1 MAAVTTAGCPATS
14 FEDAG
19 AAECPADV
27 TTTITLAELQQKQK
41 EAIETIDESKLLLIP
56 KPPHQHFFG
65 LMGHLSDLDRT
76 LPARSYWQYMNE
88 YAPIFQLDL
97 GMTYPRVFVGSR
109 ELVNEMADDTRFTK
123 FTHRLHQEMRAVFGD
138 GLFSAESTDPAWW
151 KAHRLPGASLGSRG
165 IEQDIASQLVLKWD
179 RFGAG
184 REIELIDDMA
194 RLTFDTIGLCA
205 YGFRFNEFYNEETHP
220 LERQLKAAIVE
231 SGRRANRP
239 DVMNQFYY
247 YKDEEQR
254 QQNIVEIRRLCREI
268 IQDRV
273 DNPRP
278 EANDLLNVMIHGV
291 DKVSGEKMGLEN
303 VIYQIPTLLGGG
315 YETTSATLSFLWYF
329 LCKNPHAL
337 RKAREEVDEIVG
349 DGVLAYDML
358 RKLKYLDA
366 CMKETLRMQHPV
378 TLFTRFSTRDTVLGG
393 KYFIHKGQMVSG
405 IWRHFHRDPKT
416 WGNDA
421 DSFRPE
427 RMLDAEFSKM
437 PPNAWKPF
445 GDGLRACIG
454 RGFAEQE
461 MLICMAM
468 VLQKFDIELVNP
480 DYELELTGQMGV
492 KPIDLKVRVRRRP
505 DRDLTTGIPGGVRV
519 GQSTPTPTRAQLQPA
534 QANMNVST
542 AGPTA
547 NLKPIAVLYGGN
559 QGTCESLVRSFAT
572 NAPNFGL
579 EVASIQDMDSAIGN
593 VPTDKP
599 TIIVTPSYEGRPAD
613 NAAQFVAWIEK
624 MAETG
629 TKLPPGFKFAVFGV
643 GNSDWVHTFHRVP
656 KLVDEKLAE
665 IGGERIIAA
674 GFTNVKRDT
683 VGPWDAWTEKL
694 SSTLA
699 GGGNISTKKA
709 LKDTVGVDVEIAS
722 GVLNLPE
729 HVFEGGRMTV
739 GVVTANRELADASVG
754 PAKRHIEIRLPPD
767 HQYESGDYLVVQG
780 RNPDEIVSR
789 VMKRF
794 GILAGDVMRIP
805 SSKKSFLPTQPT
817 VVQEFLQRNVEL
829 AVRITKRQLAVL
841 ASFAEDKSVEKSRLE
856 KMQDDT
862 IYESL
867 LDKRYSIIDILEEVP
882 ELDLPFGAFLD
893 MLQCL
898 MPRTAAPAPGQ
909 RRRGGRGGLVVALTV
924 DVFDAPA
931 INGHGQF
938 RGVVSSFLAD
948 LPVDGQLPCL
958 VRQPKL
964 AFRLPADPATPII
977 MLAAGSGIAPM
988 RAFLQERAALQQ
1000 QQEQD
1005 TQLGPALLYFG
1016 CRHPDKDY
1024 LYRSELEAWQAA
1036 GLVEVIPCFSRP
1048 GDRTAGRHVPDALW
1062 ADRERVWKL
1071 LHEEGARVYVCGSA
1085 ARLGMS
1091 SAETWRRIWRKET
1104 GKGEMEALEWL
1115 EQMRNEQRYTSDV
1128 Y

>member
-1 MAAVTTAGCPATS
+1 MAAVTTAGCPAES
-14 FEDAG
+14 FGDAG
-19 AAECPADV
+19 AAECPAA
-27 TTTITLAELQQKQK
+27 TTTLTLLELAQKQNVN
-41 EAIETIDESKLLLIP
+41 ETIDDSKLLPIP
-56 KPPHQHFFG
+56 KPPHQHLFG
-65 LMGHLSDLDRT
+65 LLGHLSDLDRT
-76 LPARSYWQYMNE
+76 LPARSYWKYMNE

-109 ELVNEMADDTRFTK
+109 ELVNEMADDTRFVK

-151 KAHRLPGASLGSRG
+151 KAHRLLVPALGPVGLSKMFNDM
-165 IEQDIASQLVLKWD
+165 QDIASQLVLKWD
-179 RFGAG
+179 RFGSS

-239 DVMNQFYY
+239 DVMNQYYY

-254 QQNIVEIRRLCREI
+254 QANIVEIRRLCKEI
-268 IQDRV
+268 IQERI

-278 EANDLLNVMIHGV
+278 DANDLLNVMIHGV

-329 LCKNPHAL
+329 LCKNPHAM

-358 RKLKYLDA
+358 RNLKYLDA

-405 IWRHFHRDPKT
+405 IWRHFHRDPEA
-416 WGNDA
+416 WGDDA

-468 VLQKFDIELVNP
+468 VLQKFDMELVNP

-492 KPIDLKVRVRRRP
+492 KPIDLKVRVTRRP
-505 DRDLTTGIPGGVRV
+505 GRDLTTGIPGGVRA
-519 GQSTPTPTRAQLQPA
+519 GQST
-534 QANMNVST
+534 ST
-542 AGPTA
+542 AAQPQSTQGQVSGAIANT
-547 NLKPIAVLYGGN
+547 NLKKVAVLFGGN
-559 QGTCESLVRSFAT
+559 QGTCESLVQSFAA

-579 EVASIQDMDSAIGN
+579 EVASIQDMDSAIEN

-624 MAETG
+624 MAAAG
-629 TKLPPGFKFAVFGV
+629 SKLPEGFKFAVFGV

-665 IGGERIIAA
+665 IGGERIIEA

-694 SSTLA
+694 CLALA
-699 GGGNISTKKA
+699 GGSGAKKA
-709 LKDTVGVDVEIAS
+709 LKDTVGVDVQIEDGI
-722 GVLNLPE
+722 LNLPE
-729 HVFEGGRMTV
+729 HVLEGGKMTV
-739 GVVTANRELADASVG
+739 GVVTANRELADDSMGA
-754 PAKRHIEIRLPPD
+754 AKRHVEIRLPPG
-767 HQYESGDYLVVQG
+767 HKYESGDYMVVQG
-780 RNPDEIVSR
+780 RNPDEIVLR

-794 GILAGDVMRIP
+794 GIKAGDVMRIP

-817 VVQEFLQRNVEL
+817 VVQEFLRRNVEL
-829 AVRITKRQLAVL
+829 AVRVTKRQLAIL
-841 ASFAEDKSVEKSRLE
+841 SSFAPDKSVERTRLD
-856 KMQDDT
+856 KMQDDA
-862 IYESL
+862 IYQSL
-867 LDKRYSIIDILEEVP
+867 LDKRYSIIDVLEEVP

-898 MPRTAAPAPGQ
+898 MPRTYSIASSPLDPQSRSEEDGAP
-909 RRRGGRGGLVVALTV
+909 VVALTF

-948 LPVDGQLPCL
+948 LP
-958 VRQPKL
+958 PKL
-964 AFRLPADPATPII
+964 AFRLPADPATPMI

-988 RAFLQERAALQQ
+988 RAFIQERAALQQ
-1000 QQEQD
+1000 QG
-1005 TQLGPALLYFG
+1005 TKLGPALLYFG

-1024 LYRSELEAWQAA
+1024 LYRSELEAWQAT
-1036 GLVEVIPCFSRP
+1036 GVVEIIPCFSRP
-1048 GDRTAGRHVPDALW
+1048 GDGTAGRHVPDALW
-1062 ADRERVWKL
+1062 AERERIWVL
-1071 LHEEGARVYVCGSA
+1071 FREEGARVYVCGSA

-1104 GKGEMEALEWL
+1104 GKSEIEALEWL
-1115 EQMRNEQRYTSDV
+1115 EQMRNEHRYTSDV

>member
-1 MAAVTTAGCPATS
+1 
-14 FEDAG
+14 
-19 AAECPADV
+19 
-27 TTTITLAELQQKQK
+27 
-41 EAIETIDESKLLLIP
+41 
-56 KPPHQHFFG
+56 
-65 LMGHLSDLDRT
+65 
-76 LPARSYWQYMNE
+76 
-88 YAPIFQLDL
+88 
-97 GMTYPRVFVGSR
+97 
-109 ELVNEMADDTRFTK
+109 
-123 FTHRLHQEMRAVFGD
+123 
-138 GLFSAESTDPAWW
+138 
-151 KAHRLPGASLGSRG
+151 
-165 IEQDIASQLVLKWD
+165 
-179 RFGAG
+179 
-184 REIELIDDMA
+184 
-194 RLTFDTIGLCA
+194 
-205 YGFRFNEFYNEETHP
+205 
-220 LERQLKAAIVE
+220 
-231 SGRRANRP
+231 
-239 DVMNQFYY
+239 
-247 YKDEEQR
+247 
-254 QQNIVEIRRLCREI
+254 
-268 IQDRV
+268 
-273 DNPRP
+273 
-278 EANDLLNVMIHGV
+278 
-291 DKVSGEKMGLEN
+291 
-303 VIYQIPTLLGGG
+303 
-315 YETTSATLSFLWYF
+315 
-329 LCKNPHAL
+329 
-337 RKAREEVDEIVG
+337 
-349 DGVLAYDML
+349 
-358 RKLKYLDA
+358 
-366 CMKETLRMQHPV
+366 
-378 TLFTRFSTRDTVLGG
+378 
-393 KYFIHKGQMVSG
+393 
-405 IWRHFHRDPKT
+405 
-416 WGNDA
+416 
-421 DSFRPE
+421 
-427 RMLDAEFSKM
+427 
-437 PPNAWKPF
+437 
-445 GDGLRACIG
+445 
-454 RGFAEQE
+454 
-461 MLICMAM
+461 MLICIAM

-519 GQSTPTPTRAQLQPA
+519 GQSTPTPAQPQPA
-534 QANMNVST
+534 QAKVST
-542 AGPTA
+542 TGPTA
-547 NLKPIAVLYGGN
+547 NLKPVAVLYGGN

-629 TKLPPGFKFAVFGV
+629 TKLPRGFKFAVFGV

-665 IGGERIIAA
+665 IGGERIIEA

-699 GGGNISTKKA
+699 GGNISAKKA
-709 LKDTVGVDVEIAS
+709 LKDTVGVHVQIAS

-729 HVFEGGRMTV
+729 HVFEGGRMIV
-739 GVVTANRELADASVG
+739 GVVMANRELAAASVS
-754 PAKRHIEIRLPPD
+754 PAKRHIEIHLPPD
-767 HQYESGDYLVVQG
+767 HKYDSGDYLVVQG

-794 GILAGDVMRIP
+794 GIHAGDVMRIP

-841 ASFAEDKSVEKSRLE
+841 ASFAEEKSVEKSRLE

-862 IYESL
+862 IYQSL

-898 MPRTAAPAPGQ
+898 MPRTYSIASSPLDPQSRSGAEE
-909 RRRGGRGGLVVALTV
+909 GGPVVALTV

-948 LPVDGQLPCL
+948 LPVGGQLPCL

-964 AFRLPADPATPII
+964 AFRLPSDPATPII

-1000 QQEQD
+1000 QQD

-1036 GLVEVIPCFSRP
+1036 GLVEVITCFSRP
-1048 GDRTAGRHVPDALW
+1048 GNGTTGRHVPDALW

-1071 LHEEGARVYVCGSA
+1071 FQEEGARVYVCGSA

-1104 GKGEMEALEWL
+1104 GRGEMEALEWL